1 MRINFTSAKDIIRIA
16 RYTAGM
22 IIAHPLQVVRI
33 VTASFK
39 LAGIPGPKAFAL
51 CAEHLVA
58 SFSFVNGN
66 LAIGAWFSVVFQK
79 SDGSD
84 GVGVADV

>member
-1 MRINFTSAKDIIRIA
+1 MINFTSTKYIVRIA

-22 IIAHPLQVVRI
+22 IIAHPLKVVRV

-66 LAIGAWFSVVFQK
+66 LAIWAWFSVVLQK
-79 SDGSD
+79 SDRSD
-84 GVGVADV
+84 GVRVANV